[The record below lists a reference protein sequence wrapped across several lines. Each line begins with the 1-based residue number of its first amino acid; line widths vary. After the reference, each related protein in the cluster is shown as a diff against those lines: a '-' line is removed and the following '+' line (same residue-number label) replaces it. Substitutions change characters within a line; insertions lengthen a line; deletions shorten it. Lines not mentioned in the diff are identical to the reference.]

1 MGGGLPDLSGMPGLG
16 DYLNQPGGLDIG
28 GGGGGGLD
36 LGSLF
41 GQGGG
46 GGVPGLGSLGDLFNG
61 IGALTQGGAGN
72 DLRGALD
79 ITGILAQFIPVV
91 GPALSAALPMIGNL
105 IGPMIQGL
113 PANVKPD
120 MFADYLKSQGG
131 IAGDLGNLISNAQQ
145 AAGSGSGVL
154 SQKGAGAYNPEFESG
169 LLEALT
175 GQSVGTQSAPPSGG
189 AKQGVT
195 MRFNP
200 AANILQ
206 QLGLG
211 SGGAGYTAQE
221 LSTPAATKAIMSAT
235 KGGKVGTGQK
245 MGAKKIQ
252 QYLPAVE
259 QALAKAG
266 IYPGGGGG
274 GGGGGGSSTG
284 TGDGGGG
291 GDTSGGGGSTG
302 VGGPGD
308 YLNQPK
314 GGDTTGLPDLTGLL
328 KLLSNLIPGLGGSG
342 GTGIGIGQGGQ
353 GGQGGTATAT
363 ANPTININQPKQQPW
378 LQASGGFTQGGLFN
392 PIPEAKA

>member
-1 MGGGLPDLSGMPGLG
+1 MGGGLPDLGSLG
-16 DYLNQPGGLDIG
+16 DYGNQPITPDV
-28 GGGGGGLD
+28 GGGGLD

-46 GGVPGLGSLGDLFNG
+46 GGGVPGLGSIGDLFSG
-61 IGALTQGGAGN
+61 ISSLTQGGAGN
-72 DLRGALD
+72 DLKGALD
-79 ITGILAQFIPVV
+79 ITALLAQFIPVV

-175 GQSVGTQSAPPSGG
+175 GQSMGSQTAPPSGG
-189 AKQGVT
+189 AKHGVT
-195 MRFNP
+195 MNFNP

-259 QALAKAG
+259 KALAAAG

-284 TGDGGGG
+284 TGDGSGGGG

-302 VGGPGD
+302 VGNGGD

-314 GGDTTGLPDLTGLL
+314 GSDNPNLPDLTGLL
-328 KLLSNLIPGLGGSG
+328 KLLGKLIPGLDTSGG
-342 GTGIGIGQGGQ
+342 GTGVGIGQGGA
-353 GGQGGTATAT
+353 GGSATAT
-363 ANPTININQPKQQPW
+363 SNPTININQPASKPW
-378 LQASGGFTQGGLFN
+378 LQAAGGFTN
-392 PIPEAKA
+392 PLPYNPLPKV

>member
-1 MGGGLPDLSGMPGLG
+1 MDGNLGGLG
-16 DYLNQPGGLDIG
+16 DLGGYLNQPTTPDV
-28 GGGGGGLD
+28 GGGGLD

-46 GGVPGLGSLGDLFNG
+46 GGMPGLGSIGDLFSG
-61 IGALTQGGAGN
+61 ISSLTQGGAGN
-72 DLRGALD
+72 DLKGAMD
-79 ITGILAQFIPVV
+79 ITALLAQFIPVV

-113 PANVKPD
+113 PSNVKPD
-120 MFADYLKSQGG
+120 MFANYLQSQGG
-131 IAGDLGNLISNAQQ
+131 IAADLGNLISNAQQ

-175 GQSVGTQSAPPSGG
+175 GQSVGTQTAPPSGG
-189 AKQGVT
+189 AKQGIT
-195 MRFNP
+195 MKFNP
-200 AANILQ
+200 AANVLQ

-211 SGGAGYTAQE
+211 SGGAGYTAQQ
-221 LSTPAATKAIMSAT
+221 LSSPAATKAIMSAT

-266 IYPGGGGG
+266 ITPGGGGG
-274 GGGGGGSSTG
+274 GGGGGGSTG

-302 VGGPGD
+302 VGDTGG

-328 KLLSNLIPGLGGSG
+328 KLLSNLIPGLGTTG
-342 GTGIGIGQGGQ
+342 GTGVGIGGQ
-353 GGQGGTATAT
+353 GGAGGSATAT
-363 ANPTININQPKQQPW
+363 SNPTINISQPAQQPW
-378 LQASGGFTQGGLFN
+378 LQASGGFTTPLSYN
-392 PIPEAKA
+392 PLPKV